1 MPVVAAT
8 RATNRRAL
16 LAFIA
21 VLVALVLAFEGVV
34 VWLQRQHLLSDAQ
47 EEVRNEMVLL
57 GELAMD
63 ALLSSDYAAVER
75 LVKTW
80 LDRHDYLARITAVM
94 PNGFVLADFSKAS
107 MPRDTL
113 PVSQEIVFNGR
124 VVMTLKTVSDFS
136 VRETGF
142 AEIVYRATL
151 AAIALILL
159 LGWLLWWTLQRTA
172 IQPLET
178 EIRARAVQETQLRQ
192 RTLELEASIQELES
206 FSYSVSHDLRGP
218 LRAINGYSHALTED
232 YGHVLD
238 ATAQG
243 YIARTRAAAQRMGLL
258 IDELLSLARM
268 ARQDMHVTDVD
279 LSALARAALARLAQV
294 EPHPGPVEILV
305 EEGVHANAD
314 TALIGIALDNLLGNA
329 WKYTTRTVAPRI
341 GFRALRQNGETVYVV
356 QDNGAGFDM
365 QYAAKLFQPFQRL
378 HAPNE
383 FAGSGIGLATV
394 QRIIARHGGR
404 VWAEAQPGQGATFY
418 FTLTP

>member
-1 MPVVAAT
+1 
-8 RATNRRAL
+8 
-16 LAFIA
+16 
-21 VLVALVLAFEGVV
+21 
-34 VWLQRQHLLSDAQ
+34 
-47 EEVRNEMVLL
+47 VLL

-107 MPRDTL
+107 MPRDPL

-124 VVMTLKTVSDFS
+124 VVMTLQSVSDFS
-136 VRETGF
+136 VRESGF
-142 AEIVYRATL
+142 VAIVYRATL

-172 IQPLET
+172 IRPLEA
-178 EIRARAVQETQLRQ
+178 EIRARVAQETQLRQ

-218 LRAINGYSHALTED
+218 LRAIDGYSHALTED
-232 YGHVLD
+232 YGQVLD
-238 ATAQG
+238 ATAHG

-268 ARQDMHVTDVD
+268 ARQDMRVTDVD
-279 LSALARAALARLAQV
+279 LSALVRAALDRLAQTD
-294 EPHPGPVEILV
+294 PRSCPVEIHV
-305 EEGVHANAD
+305 EDGVRARAD
-314 TALIGIALDNLLGNA
+314 TALIGIALENLIGNA
-329 WKYTTRTVAPRI
+329 WKYTARTAAPRI
-341 GFRALRQNGETVYVV
+341 GFRALRQNGETAYVV

-404 VWAEAQPGQGATFY
+404 VWAEAHPGQGAAFY
-418 FTLTP
+418 FTLESLNKSAVRPEPVEG